1 MKDRI
6 WTTLII
12 GGALLLFLGMRKEI
26 RKTER
31 LESVE
36 RFWDIYETV
45 GTLLDVPPGLIAAI
59 VHVESKGN
67 PSARGMFG
75 EWGLMQIKCET
86 ARDMGFTGR
95 CEDLLNEYVNV
106 YYGTKY
112 LRWQYD
118 RYGDWRMA
126 ISAYNAGSYTERNR
140 EYVEKVISAWRAYEG
155 V

>member
-1 MKDRI
+1 MRDRWL
-6 WTTLII
+6 WTAIAI
-12 GGALLLFLGMRKEI
+12 GGAILLYLGLRKEA
-26 RKTER
+26 RAER

-36 RFWDIYETV
+36 RYWDIYEMV
-45 GTLLDVPPGLIAAI
+45 GTIWNVPPSLIAAV
-59 VHVESKGN
+59 VHVESRGN
-67 PSARGMFG
+67 PTARGAHG